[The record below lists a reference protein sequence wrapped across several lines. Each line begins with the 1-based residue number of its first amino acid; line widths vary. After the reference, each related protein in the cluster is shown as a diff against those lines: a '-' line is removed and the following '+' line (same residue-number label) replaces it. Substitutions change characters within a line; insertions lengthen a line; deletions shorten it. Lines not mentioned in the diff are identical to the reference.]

1 MLPWVR
7 ARETTFIIP
16 RITGVAS
23 DSFYKQYT
31 AVFDGIIDF
40 KSQEEAGQ
48 IEQLLRVRIMRGKN
62 YDSRWHKL
70 RVLESGGV
78 SLNG

>member
-16 RITGVAS
+16 GITGVPS

-48 IEQLLRVRIMRGKN
+48 IEQLLRV
-62 YDSRWHKL
+62 
-70 RVLESGGV
+70 LESGGV
-78 SLNG
+78 SLNS